1 METLKR
7 QAENLPEGWIWINYD
22 DGSGYL
28 QSPDGKEYF
37 EYDWSTG
44 EYKTTPDKSYDF
56 FMVENYETGGYS
68 IGGFDK
74 FKEYAEDYINK
85 NVLNKREKG
94 ENNMKYYSVSYEK
107 NGISQAIIVKANND
121 MEAQNYISYYR
132 NTDKVYGATKLEQ
145 STYEDYK
152 KRGYPEVEVP
162 DNFNKNNDEIE
173 INDYEEISEEEP
185 DICDDD

>member
-37 EYDWSTG
+37 EYDWTTG
-44 EYKTTPDKSYDF
+44 EYKVTPDKSYDF
-56 FMVENYETGGYS
+56 FMVENYQSGGYS

-85 NVLNKREKG
+85 NILNEIEKKG
-94 ENNMKYYSVSYEK
+94 LENNNE
-107 NGISQAIIVKANND
+107 NEINNN
-121 MEAQNYISYYR
+121 E
-132 NTDKVYGATKLEQ
+132 
-145 STYEDYK
+145 
-152 KRGYPEVEVP
+152 
-162 DNFNKNNDEIE
+162 EIE
-173 INDYEEISEEEP
+173 EIDEP